1 MYCSN
6 EVDAPPL
13 KLLDESHASNNHCHS
28 DVISNSQCRAMDR
41 EMFSR
46 LSEHA
51 PSARPSTM
59 SSKKQT
65 VRIISWNINGL
76 SEDKLYDEILGTFL
90 QNFDLI
96 LLTETWACTDAVFE
110 LDGFTFYNY
119 PHHYKHPNAMPVIR
133 VV

>member
-1 MYCSN
+1 
-6 EVDAPPL
+6 
-13 KLLDESHASNNHCHS
+13 
-28 DVISNSQCRAMDR
+28 MDR

-90 QNFDLI
+90 QNFNLI

-110 LDGFTFYNY
+110 LDGFTIIHATINI
-119 PHHYKHPNAMPVIR
+119 PMPGVIR
-133 VV
+133 VA